1 MNAIALTAPATTRRR
16 WTDAIR
22 VGLIALG
29 IVVLVALSFVAG
41 RATATAT
48 TIHRVPTIAPAATVP
63 TNTGPTDTVL
73 CHFGRPC

>member
-1 MNAIALTAPATTRRR
+1 
-16 WTDAIR
+16 
-22 VGLIALG
+22 LIALG